1 MQTLDFSWEPFYR
14 ELAHKLLEYKNNRDA
29 LVTIVKRSF
38 YDNSISMPKM
48 ENGELF
54 DIDPFTV
61 LGIFNRQ
68 LLLEKRT
75 LLATSLANY
84 VGVIEAVPTKFD
96 GVPILN
102 NQNATFYCFV
112 GERDDNDIDDLWNLF
127 EYSIKYSEE
136 QSQYNKEH
144 FIKYFDLCV
153 NKKGNGNGKIT
164 MALFWVNP
172 SFYLN
177 LDNRNAWYIYE
188 SNKLP
193 KDFIDSLPEF
203 KSNKKTN
210 GNVYLEIVN
219 KLHSFIA
226 DKSNGFNDFKELSD
240 EAWRYANQVNEEIKE
255 REKLEAKGDALA
267 DDNVDTVRYWIYSPG
282 ENSYKWD
289 SYYKEGVM
297 GIGWGAIGDLRLFE
311 TKNDMRLA
319 ITEKIDSSTSN
330 KNAAHATWQF
340 VHDLKPGDIIFVKK
354 GTKKII
360 GRGVVE
366 SDYYYDD
373 TIDDSYKNL
382 RKVKWTHNG
391 EWEHPSGQAVLK
403 TLTDITSYTDYVIQ
417 LNELFINGIVE
428 EAPIQTDLK
437 EYNDKMFLDEVF
449 ITEKDY
455 SNLKK
460 ILKLKKNVILQGA
473 PGVGKT
479 YTAKRLA
486 YSLIGYKDLDK
497 VQMVQFHQSY
507 SYEDFIEGFRP
518 GEGSFRL
525 SKGIFYN
532 FCKKAAEDME
542 NDYYFIIDEINRGNL
557 SKIFGE
563 LFMLIESDKRNNEL
577 PLLYSG
583 DKFKVPSNVYIIGLM
598 NTADRSLA
606 MLDYAL
612 RRRFAFYTMK
622 PGFKSKGFIKY
633 KDALN
638 NKKFNDL
645 LFIVEQLNNDI
656 FNDESLGEGFE
667 IGHSYFCNYKSITDE
682 IIYNIVE
689 YELIPLLK
697 EYWFDEPTKVRD
709 WSIKLRGVL

>member
-1 MQTLDFSWEPFYR
+1 MRTLDFSWEPFYR
-14 ELAHKLLEYKNNRDA
+14 ELAHKLLEYKNNRNE

-38 YDNSISMPKM
+38 NDNSISMPKM

-68 LLLEKRT
+68 LSPEKRI

-84 VGVIEAVPTKFD
+84 VGVNETVPTKFD

-102 NQNATFYCFV
+102 NQNATFYYFV
-112 GERDDNDIDDLWNLF
+112 GERDDKDIDDLWNLF

-136 QSQYNKEH
+136 QSQYNKEQ

-177 LDNRNAWYIYE
+177 LDNRNAWYIFE

-193 KDFIDSLPEF
+193 KDFIISLPEF

-210 GNVYLEIVN
+210 GNIYLDIVN

-297 GIGWGAIGDLRLFE
+297 GIGWGAIGDLRLYE

-319 ITEKIDSSTSN
+319 IIEKIDSSTSN

-373 TIDDSYKNL
+373 TIADSYKNL

-403 TLTDITSYTDYVIQ
+403 TLTDITSYTEYVIQ
-417 LNELFINGIVE
+417 LNELFNNEIVE
-428 EAPIQTDLK
+428 EAPIQTNLK

-455 SNLKK
+455 FNLKNL
-460 ILKLKKNVILQGA
+460 LKLKKNVILQGA

-518 GEGSFRL
+518 AEGSFRL

-532 FCKKAAEDME
+532 FCKKAADDIE

-633 KDALN
+633 KDTLN

-656 FNDESLGEGFE
+656 SNDESLGEGFE
-667 IGHSYFCNYKSITDE
+667 IGHSYFCNYKNMTDE

-697 EYWFDEPTKVRD
+697 EYWFDEPAKVRD